1 MKKANALVQNI
12 MSASKVRDS
21 EGALNNSKVTIG
33 SSYSK
38 NYSAAN
44 TNQIH
49 YGHSDNK
56 KKFSNPYTFSRTNT
70 SKNLGLTSKF
80 SKKIGDG
87 LNTHS
92 YETDNESIRF
102 SRLREKSLPAAQS
115 TIHQRD
121 FRRSNA
127 AGPPG
132 INYQT

>member
-1 MKKANALVQNI
+1 MKKANTLVQNI
-12 MSASKVRDS
+12 LSASKVRDT
-21 EGALNNSKVTIG
+21 EGMLNNSKVNIG
-33 SSYSK
+33 SNYSK

-44 TNQIH
+44 PNQIH

-92 YETDNESIRF
+92 YETDTESIRF
-102 SRLREKSLPAAQS
+102 SRLREKSLPAA
-115 TIHQRD
+115 
-121 FRRSNA
+121 
-127 AGPPG
+127 
-132 INYQT
+132 